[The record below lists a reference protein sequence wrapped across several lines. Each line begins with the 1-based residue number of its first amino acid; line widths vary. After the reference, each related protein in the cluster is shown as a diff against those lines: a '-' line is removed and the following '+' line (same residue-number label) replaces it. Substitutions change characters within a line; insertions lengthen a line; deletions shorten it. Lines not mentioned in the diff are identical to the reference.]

1 MADDDGRATA
11 EALLGFLD
19 DSPSPY
25 HAAANAARRLGD
37 AGFTEVEETA
47 DWTTALPDRWFVRRG
62 GALVAAAW
70 PSGLAPTTPVRIIGA
85 HTDSPNLRLKPR
97 PTTLVAGWQRVAVE
111 VYGSPLLNSWL
122 DRDLGLAGRVSVR
135 RPGGPVVAL
144 VQLEG
149 PVARIPQLAIHLD
162 REVNQSGLLLNPQQ
176 HLQPLWA
183 PDGDPDV
190 LHAVAA
196 AVDAEVEDL
205 LAWDLMFHDS
215 QPAAL
220 NGPDEG
226 LLAGGR
232 LDNLVSCFVAVEA
245 LIGAAAA
252 PGTPAVVPLVCLH
265 DHEEVGSVS
274 RTGADGDLLPGLI
287 ARAHAARGGTS
298 DELART
304 FAASACV
311 SADMAHA
318 THPNHVDRHDP
329 GHPVMINGGPVIKV
343 NASQR
348 YATDAES
355 AVPFLTAAAAAG
367 VPVQRF
373 VSRSDLACGST
384 IGPVTAARLGVPTVD
399 VGVAQFSMH
408 SARETAGSRDPE
420 LFRRALVAF
429 LTASG

>member
-97 PTTLVAGWQRVAVE
+97 PTTLAAGWQRVAVE
-111 VYGSPLLNSWL
+111 VYGGPLLNSWL

-205 LAWDLMFHDS
+205 LAWDLMFHDAS
-215 QPAAL
+215 PRPSTAPTKACW
-220 NGPDEG
+220 P
-226 LLAGGR
+226 AGG
-232 LDNLVSCFVAVEA
+232 
-245 LIGAAAA
+245 
-252 PGTPAVVPLVCLH
+252 
-265 DHEEVGSVS
+265 
-274 RTGADGDLLPGLI
+274 
-287 ARAHAARGGTS
+287 
-298 DELART
+298 
-304 FAASACV
+304 
-311 SADMAHA
+311 
-318 THPNHVDRHDP
+318 
-329 GHPVMINGGPVIKV
+329 
-343 NASQR
+343 
-348 YATDAES
+348 
-355 AVPFLTAAAAAG
+355 
-367 VPVQRF
+367 
-373 VSRSDLACGST
+373 ST
-384 IGPVTAARLGVPTVD
+384 TW
-399 VGVAQFSMH
+399 
-408 SARETAGSRDPE
+408 
-420 LFRRALVAF
+420 
-429 LTASG
+429 